1 MGGEMQVVYE
11 DNQIIVV
18 IKPHN
23 MPSQEDASNDED
35 LLSLVKKYVKEKYNK
50 QGNVFIGLVHRLD
63 RPTGGLMV
71 FARNS
76 KSAARL
82 SKQMQDGEFKKV
94 YYCVVEGRIKYNS
107 QRLENFLKKDEK
119 RNIVAIA
126 PRLEEGTKRAELI
139 YKCLEKS
146 DKRSLLEVEILTG
159 RSHQIRVQL
168 ANIGYPL
175 FGDKKYGKSVQ
186 KGNLALWA
194 GRLEF
199 AHPVTKQ
206 KMKFV
211 AEPDISAT
219 PWNEFNVEK
228 YFLR

>member
-1 MGGEMQVVYE
+1 MQVVYE

-23 MPSQEDASNDED
+23 MPSQEDASKDED
-35 LLSLVKKYVKEKYNK
+35 LLSLVKAYIKEKYNK
-50 QGNVFIGLVHRLD
+50 EGNVFVGLVHRLD

-76 KSAARL
+76 KSASRL
-82 SKQMQDGEFKKV
+82 SKQIQNGEFKKV
-94 YYCVVEGRIKYNS
+94 YYCVVEGKIKFNS

-119 RNIVAIA
+119 RNIVTVA
-126 PRLEEGTKRAELI
+126 PRLEEGTKRAELV
-139 YKCLEKS
+139 YKCLEKN

-168 ANIGYPL
+168 ANIGYPI
-175 FGDKKYGKSVQ
+175 FGDQKYNKNAQ
-186 KGNLALWA
+186 KANLALWA

-199 AHPVTKQ
+199 VHPVSKQ
-206 KMKFV
+206 KMKFI
-211 AEPDISAT
+211 AEPDVSVK
-219 PWNEFNVEK
+219 PWNEFNVSK
-228 YFLR
+228 FFLR